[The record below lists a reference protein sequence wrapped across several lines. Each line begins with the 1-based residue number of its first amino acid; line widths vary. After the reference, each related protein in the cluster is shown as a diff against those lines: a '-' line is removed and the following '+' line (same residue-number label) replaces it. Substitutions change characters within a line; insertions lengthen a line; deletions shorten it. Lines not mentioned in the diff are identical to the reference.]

1 MDPPPLLFC
10 VMLSPCY
17 RVPWRALM
25 RIWVWTVAVEETV
38 RGAQVFWSLAHVRRL
53 GRLRECCRLSQS
65 LTPILSRLDA
75 WTKSW
80 LALLGVVFFE
90 QIKLKMC
97 FFFKHTKLEVLSRS
111 CCETTSRNDAIK
123 RRLFTKWSYLS
134 STRLVDRIWLLVLL
148 NQQGCRRRWA
158 SYLLFFGFSQHEFQE
173 DLFLLF
179 LFGWRSREAFSAL
192 LLYFSFSQHE
202 LQEELFLLFPFGW
215 RSKCSWRRSSGTK
228 WGLK

>member
-1 MDPPPLLFC
+1 MFEFILKEAHPLTLNNFSILLLMLTYEWWGQMDPPPLLFC

-97 FFFKHTKLEVLSRS
+97 FFFQTYQVGSFKSLVLW
-111 CCETTSRNDAIK
+111 NDATNRRHQEMHVHEVILSIK
-123 RRLFTKWSYLS
+123 YK
-134 STRLVDRIWLLVLL
+134 I
-148 NQQGCRRRWA
+148 
-158 SYLLFFGFSQHEFQE
+158 
-173 DLFLLF
+173 
-179 LFGWRSREAFSAL
+179 
-192 LLYFSFSQHE
+192 
-202 LQEELFLLFPFGW
+202 
-215 RSKCSWRRSSGTK
+215 SG
-228 WGLK
+228 